1 MFQQG
6 YNISSRK
13 EFPPHILRIAK
24 IAKQKSRINSKAKD
38 EQNQSQTVQPPYLKL
53 KRKSGAPKG
62 NRNALKHGLYSGE
75 MTEMKLRVRRAVAD
89 LKLAGAL
96 VRLEAARMDAETAAM
111 RRAAERAWRLSQK
124 LPSQP
129 PDRSACDGA
138 HSAPR

>member
-1 MFQQG
+1 MNQLTH
-6 YNISSRK
+6 NISPKTILR
-13 EFPPHILRIAK
+13 PNILRIAK
-24 IAKQKSRINSKAKD
+24 VAKQKSRIDLRGNIKTTQRLRRKPPKLAKKNKGGG
-38 EQNQSQTVQPPYLKL
+38 Q
-53 KRKSGAPKG
+53 KG

-111 RRAAERAWRLSQK
+111 RRAAERAWRLSQR